1 MAEIACFLS
10 LLMEL
15 KSHNTCIQGNKYME
29 IYRTILCIK
38 EEEEEVFY
46 YDTENDDEIF
56 TII

>member
-15 KSHNTCIQGNKYME
+15 SSHNTCNQGNKCMK
-29 IYRTILCIK
+29 IYRTILCI
-38 EEEEEVFY
+38 EEEEVLY